1 MFHGRR
7 VKKAVLTAAVAGCLT
22 LSASVNAYAATPA
35 EYSVIGGDSLFK
47 ISGIFSTTVELLM
60 KDNNLTSAY
69 LDIGQVLAVP
79 CDTYTVIKGDTLYLI
94 AKKFKIPLDN
104 LRRANN
110 IYSDALNIGQILNIP
125 GRPVAE
131 TGQTDRYETDQT
143 GINSGS
149 SYTAEEL
156 DLLARLVHAE
166 AQGEPYDA
174 KVAVGAVVMNRVK
187 NSSWPDSLEDVI
199 YQKSG
204 GYYQFTP
211 VVNGWINKP
220 AGTDA
225 VKAAKDALNGTD
237 PSRGAQFYYDNQ
249 TTNAWIL
256 SKPVSVRI
264 GTMVFAY

>member
-1 MFHGRR
+1 MFHGKR
-7 VKKAVLTAAVAGCLT
+7 VKKAVLTVAVAGCLT
-22 LSASVNAYAATPA
+22 LSASVNAYAAAPA
-35 EYSVIGGDSLFK
+35 AYTVVGGDSLFK
-47 ISGIFSTTVELLM
+47 ISGIFNTTVEELM
-60 KDNNLTSAY
+60 KENKLTSTY

-79 CDTYTVIKGDTLYLI
+79 CNTYTVVKGDTLYLI
-94 AKKFKIPLDN
+94 SQKFKISLDN

-110 IYSDALNIGQILNIP
+110 VYSDALNIGQRLNIP
-125 GRPVAE
+125 GKPVSGI
-131 TGQTDRYETDQT
+131 GQTDHSETDQT
-143 GINSGS
+143 GTDSS
-149 SYTAEEL
+149 TSYTAEEL

-199 YQKSG
+199 YQKAG

-220 AGTDA
+220 AGADA
-225 VKAAKDALNGTD
+225 VKAAKDALSGKD
-237 PSRGAQFYYDNQ
+237 PSNGAQFYYDNQ